1 VSPPALSEATAELA
15 AGWRDAAE
23 AALRFW
29 GRLGRLAY
37 ESVAAVVPVVEEV
50 RPVAPAA
57 PAPLVPRTILV
68 EAEAGEAGLGVFLL
82 ENTTE
87 RQLSTPVSVSGFHD
101 DHGREVQPR
110 VAFRPEPIMLDPGD
124 QLAVQVAVAVDETLT
139 PGVRYHAEI
148 GVPGLSDA
156 RIPIVVRRRESSAR
170 RSTRQQK
177 AKTRAA

>member
-1 VSPPALSEATAELA
+1 VSTPALRESAAELA

-23 AALRFW
+23 AALRYW

-37 ESVAAVVPVVEEV
+37 ESVTVLVPVVEEV
-50 RPVAPAA
+50 RPAAPTVAPPAA
-57 PAPLVPRTILV
+57 PAAPRTILV
-68 EAEAGEAGLGVFLL
+68 EADAGEAGLGVFLL

-87 RQLSTPVSVSGFHD
+87 RQLSTPVTVSSFRD
-101 DHGREVQPR
+101 EDGREVHPR
-110 VAFRPEPIMLDPGD
+110 VAFRPEPVMLDPGD

-156 RIPIVVRRRESSAR
+156 RIPIVVRRRK
-170 RSTRQQK
+170 RQPK

>member
-1 VSPPALSEATAELA
+1 VSPPALSESAAELA

-23 AALRFW
+23 AALRYW

-50 RPVAPAA
+50 RPVAPVSPAV
-57 PAPLVPRTILV
+57 PAPGMPRTILV
-68 EAEAGEAGLGVFLL
+68 EAEAGEAGFGVFLL

-87 RQLSTPVSVSGFHD
+87 RQLSTPVSISSFHD
-101 DHGREVQPR
+101 EDGREVHPR
-110 VAFRPEPIMLDPGD
+110 VAFRPEPITLDPGD
-124 QLAVQVAVAVDETLT
+124 QLAVQVGVAVDETLT

-156 RIPIVVRRRESSAR
+156 CIPIVVRRRK
-170 RSTRQQK
+170 RQAK

>member
-1 VSPPALSEATAELA
+1 MSTPALSESAAELA

-23 AALRFW
+23 AALRYW

-37 ESVAAVVPVVEEV
+37 ESVTVLVPVVEEV
-50 RPVAPAA
+50 RPAAPTVAPPAA
-57 PAPLVPRTILV
+57 PAAPRTILV
-68 EAEAGEAGLGVFLL
+68 EADAGEAGLGVFLL

-87 RQLSTPVSVSGFHD
+87 RQLSTPVTVSSFRD
-101 DHGREVQPR
+101 EDGRE
-110 VAFRPEPIMLDPGD
+110 
-124 QLAVQVAVAVDETLT
+124 AVQVAVAVDETLT

-156 RIPIVVRRRESSAR
+156 RIPIVVRRRK
-170 RSTRQQK
+170 RQPK